1 LFSNEKKELYLRKL
15 KFKRKEILSNYNIIY
30 IILKYRLEHLLNN
43 IRKIYEKKFFFMAFI
58 EFSKAEIFL
67 IEYIERKPF
76 TILFILS

>member
-1 LFSNEKKELYLRKL
+1 MV
-15 KFKRKEILSNYNIIY
+15 IY